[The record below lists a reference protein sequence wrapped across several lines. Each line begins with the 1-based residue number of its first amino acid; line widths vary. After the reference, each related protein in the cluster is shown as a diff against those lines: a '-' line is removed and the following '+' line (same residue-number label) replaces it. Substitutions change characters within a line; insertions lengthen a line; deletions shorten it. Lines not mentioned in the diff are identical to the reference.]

1 MLIKAPH
8 HVNRSKTDSTIGILR
23 SQVNICLFIIGI
35 LLSHKISSNENYRLS
50 SWNIKSNYWSCSSKM
65 GM

>member
-8 HVNRSKTDSTIGILR
+8 HVNRSETDSTIGILR
-23 SQVNICLFIIGI
+23 SQVNICLSIIGI

-50 SWNIKSNYWSCSSKM
+50 SWNIKSN
-65 GM
+65 